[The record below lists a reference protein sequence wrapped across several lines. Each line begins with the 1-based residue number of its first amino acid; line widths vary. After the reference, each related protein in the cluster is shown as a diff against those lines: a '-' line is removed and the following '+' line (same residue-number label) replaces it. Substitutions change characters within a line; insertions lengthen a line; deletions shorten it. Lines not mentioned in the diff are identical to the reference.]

1 MGAFLEKPK
10 TEKYNE
16 SKSGAGLR
24 YGLSSMQGWRIEMED
39 AHSAVIGLPE
49 IGDNVSWFAVFDGH
63 AGSRVSAHCSTHLL
77 ECIMATDEFRDSL
90 KKEHV
95 LSEEELMDKVKSGI
109 LSGFLELD
117 EKLRKI
123 PEVANGED
131 KSGTTAVAALITE
144 KYVIFSNCGDS
155 RGVLSSRAEGGVS
168 KPALCTLDHKPSN
181 PPERERI
188 MNAGGNV
195 MIQRVNGSLAV
206 SRALG
211 DFEYK
216 NVEGKSPTEQLVSP
230 EPEFYVKS
238 RDKESDE
245 FLVLACDGVWDVMT
259 NEDICSFISDRM
271 RVTDDLEAIANE
283 VIDTCLHKGSR
294 DNMSIIIIAFPAAP
308 KIDSESKRK
317 DEELDRLLGQKVEEI
332 VKENENDI
340 EFPRVFQRLVDED
353 IPNLPTG
360 GELFSKKLLIE
371 EAYNKLC
378 PDKAD
383 TAAGE
388 AYPNALATLLFANAN
403 RSSGSASSTSSS
415 SSGNGATATAAAA
428 TTTAAAASSS
438 SSATE
443 SSPSSDSQES

>member
-1 MGAFLEKPK
+1 MGAFLDKPK

-77 ECIMATDEFRDSL
+77 ESIMATDEFRDSL

-95 LSEEELMDKVKSGI
+95 LSEDELMDKVKSGI
-109 LSGFLELD
+109 LHGFLELD

-131 KSGTTAVAALITE
+131 KSGTTAVCALITE

-155 RGVLSSRAEGGVS
+155 RGVLSSKLEGGVS
-168 KPALCTLDHKPSN
+168 KPALFTLDHKPSN

-188 MNAGGNV
+188 QNAGGNV

-216 NVEGKSPTEQLVSP
+216 NVDGKGPTEQLVSP

-238 RDKESDE
+238 RDKDNDE

-271 RVTDDLEAIANE
+271 KVTDDLEAIANQ

-332 VKENENDI
+332 VKEHQNDV
-340 EFPRVFQRLVDED
+340 EFPRVFQKLIEED

-360 GELFSKKLLIE
+360 GELYSKKLLIE

-378 PDKAD
+378 PDKVD
-383 TAAGE
+383 TSVE
-388 AYPNALATLLFANAN
+388 AYPNPLASLLFANAN
-403 RSSGSASSTSSS
+403 RSSGSSSSASSTA
-415 SSGNGATATAAAA
+415 SGTGSGGAGGAAANNS
-428 TTTAAAASSS
+428 TP